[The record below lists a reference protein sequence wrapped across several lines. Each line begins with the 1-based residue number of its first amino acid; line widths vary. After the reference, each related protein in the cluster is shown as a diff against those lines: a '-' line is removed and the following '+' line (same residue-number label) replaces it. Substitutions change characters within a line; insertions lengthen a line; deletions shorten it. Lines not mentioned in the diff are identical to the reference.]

1 MNWRPMP
8 SDLPER
14 DWRIF
19 RKLRQKALDLY
30 YARVLAGIA
39 AVIADTSKSNHDRY
53 LELHRLIRARE
64 RDLAHAFDRMTRAH
78 AMFELCSI
86 AQLNLLTDEGA
97 VTVQP
102 ADTRQPAERV
112 PSGRAHA
119 TRLERVPMRIIDPA
133 CIFLRPERSAP
144 A

>member
-30 YARVLAGIA
+30 CARVLADIA

-86 AQLNLLTDEGA
+86 AQLNLLTDEELSQFS
-97 VTVQP
+97 QP
-102 ADTRQPAERV
+102 TQDSLQSGFRQVER
-112 PSGRAHA
+112 
-119 TRLERVPMRIIDPA
+119 MRRD
-133 CIFLRPERSAP
+133 
-144 A
+144 